1 MFNSLTETEYLTES
15 EIVEHLDTI
24 MSPTFQ
30 FKNWV
35 ELFIAGKVEKIDPI
49 DEEEFNKHFPT
60 IKADGMFRYMFYSF
74 VAGMQVGEAL
84 EQMLDELEKSESP
97 VYTETATATAK

>member
-35 ELFIAGKVEKIDPI
+35 ELFIAALIDGG
-49 DEEEFNKHFPT
+49 T
-60 IKADGMFRYMFYSF
+60 LS
-74 VAGMQVGEAL
+74 
-84 EQMLDELEKSESP
+84 
-97 VYTETATATAK
+97 